1 MALDRATRYP
11 GRWEAPSVD
20 YPMGKFK
27 NYTDENTQDGS
38 YIERDWANDWD
49 GYFGAVMRSAGETPN
64 GQVDTAQT
72 SQYFDAAQQVFNAKA
87 TIITGTG
94 VTAGLG
100 SFLFTATGAITLPI
114 LPDGS
119 MIRVGADSSVDFAA
133 GDCIINA
140 PNGET
145 IRHGTLTGAQ
155 ARIRS
160 DSVFFVFVRV
170 NGVWSV

>member
-27 NYTDENTQDGS
+27 NYTDENTPDGS

-49 GYFGAVMRSAGETPN
+49 GFFGAVMTGAGATPN
-64 GQVDTAQT
+64 GQVDTAQV
-72 SQYFDAAQQVFNAKA
+72 SQYFNAAQQVFNAKA
-87 TIITGTG
+87 TIVTGTG
-94 VTAGLG
+94 VTANLG
-100 SFLFTATGAITLPI
+100 SFVFTAHGAITLPV

-119 MIRVGADSSVDFAA
+119 MIRVSADKSVNLST

-140 PNGET
+140 PSGET
-145 IRHGTLTGAQ
+145 VKFGELSDAVARVRTTG
-155 ARIRS
+155 
-160 DSVFFVFVRV
+160 VWFTFVRIS
-170 NGVWSV
+170 GQWSV